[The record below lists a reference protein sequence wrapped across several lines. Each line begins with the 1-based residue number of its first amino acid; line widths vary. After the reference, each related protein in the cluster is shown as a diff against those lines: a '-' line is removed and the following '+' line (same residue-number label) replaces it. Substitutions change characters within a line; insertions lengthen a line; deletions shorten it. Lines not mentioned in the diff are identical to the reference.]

1 MKAAENGYEGAMY
14 PWEAA
19 WIDEGEVAPL
29 WGAMDIVTGEP
40 VKILTSIIEQ
50 HITADVAFGEIGR
63 AHV

>member
-1 MKAAENGYEGAMY
+1 MY

-40 VKILTSIIEQ
+40 VKILTGII
-50 HITADVAFGEIGR
+50 
-63 AHV
+63 